1 MDMNITDGE
10 VLRSVVARAV
20 DETPVTDIHTHLY
33 PPSFGRLLLW
43 GIDELLTYHYL
54 VAETFRSAHI
64 SMEPFWALARQ
75 EQADLI
81 WKTLFIDAS
90 PISEACRGVLTVL
103 AKLGLDVGSR
113 DLASYRRSFAARS
126 ASEYVDEVLALS
138 RVETV
143 VMTNDPFNDSERAL
157 WLEGRLEDGRFRAA
171 LRLDALLNG
180 WESAWPRLREWGYE
194 VERRL
199 TAKSLAGVRRFLGEW
214 AERMGALYCAVS
226 LPPSFRFPGSSASL
240 GLLAPNSGRHPAEA
254 GGPGAQPMDPE
265 GPRSTLLRECVL
277 PVCAERNLPLALM
290 IGVKKRTNPALGD
303 AGDSVGK
310 GDIDTVEQLCA
321 TCPQNKFLVTMLARE
336 NQHELCVAARKFP
349 NLLVFGCWWFLNN
362 PSLVEE
368 VTRMRLELLGT
379 SVIPQHSDARV
390 LDQLIYKWE
399 HAKATITEVLL
410 DKYRDLMATGWRLSE
425 EEVRRDVGSL
435 FGGNFW
441 AFLKKKLA

>member
-1 MDMNITDGE
+1 MDMNISDGE
-10 VLRSVVARAV
+10 VLRRVVARAV
-20 DETPVTDIHTHLY
+20 AETPVTDIHTHLY
-33 PPSFGRLLLW
+33 PPGFGRLLLW

-64 SMEPFWALARQ
+64 S
-75 EQADLI
+75 
-81 WKTLFIDAS
+81 KTLFIDAS

-126 ASEYVDEVLALS
+126 ASGYVDEVLALS

-157 WLEGRLEDGRFRAA
+157 WLQGRQEDGRFRPA
-171 LRLDALLNG
+171 LRLDALLNA

-240 GLLAPNSGRHPAEA
+240 GLPFGSEPQGRRLAPNSGRHPAEA
-254 GGPGAQPMDPE
+254 GGSRGGAQPIDPE